1 MERGHDAK
9 HGGIGAKMDI
19 KLHPKTLRSQSK
31 KEGGK
36 PTL

>member
-9 HGGIGAKMDI
+9 HGGIGAKMDV
-19 KLHPKTLRSQSK
+19 KLHHKILRTWSE